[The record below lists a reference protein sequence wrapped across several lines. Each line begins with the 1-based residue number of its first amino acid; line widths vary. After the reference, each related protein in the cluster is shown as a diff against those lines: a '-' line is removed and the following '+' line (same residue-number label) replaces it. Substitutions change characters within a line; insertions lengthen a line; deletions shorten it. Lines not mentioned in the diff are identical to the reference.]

1 MDHSV
6 LWRHPI
12 IHWRETSNLS
22 ATYSVRF
29 ILYACKMCTSS
40 ACNWRSIA
48 IAMREETNEFCSG
61 LEEHCNEN
69 FMEREV
75 YTKESY

>member
-1 MDHSV
+1 
-6 LWRHPI
+6 
-12 IHWRETSNLS
+12 
-22 ATYSVRF
+22 
-29 ILYACKMCTSS
+29 MCTSS

-69 FMEREV
+69 FMMEREGARGV